1 MATSAQRIERTDG
14 SAAEAELAERT
25 QAFAGRMLRTLNEG
39 FLTLAVSLGHR
50 TGLFDTMAVG
60 EPATAPEIAEAAGLD
75 ERYVREWLKAVVLGG
90 IVEHDPESGT
100 YRLPAEH
107 AAMLTRAAG
116 PDNIAAIAQYVPVL
130 AAVEDG
136 IVDCFRRGGG
146 LSYTAYPRFHA
157 VMAEESGGILDAT
170 LLQRTLPAFPGV
182 KARLEKGASLADV
195 GCGRGHAVNLLARAY
210 PQSRFVGYDFSEEA
224 IAHARAEAEAWGL
237 ENARFEVRDVAT
249 LDVFGRYDVITA
261 FDSIHDQAHPRRV
274 LRNVFHALRPGG
286 LFLMVDIKAATELHE
301 NHGHP
306 LGVFLATISCMH
318 CMTVS
323 LSAGGEGLGTMWGER
338 QARELLAEAGFTRV
352 ETREIEGDIVNL
364 FYLASA

>member
-1 MATSAQRIERTDG
+1 MATSAERIEETSG
-14 SAAEAELAERT
+14 SATEAELAERT

-39 FLTLAVSLGHR
+39 FLTLSVSLGHR
-50 TGLFDTMAVG
+50 TGLFDAMAVG
-60 EPATAPEIAEAAGLD
+60 EPATAAEIAEAAGLN
-75 ERYVREWLKAVVLGG
+75 ERYVSEWLKAVVLGG
-90 IVEHDPESGT
+90 IVEYDAGSGT

-116 PDNIAAIAQYVPVL
+116 PDNLAAITQYLPVL

-136 IVDCFRRGGG
+136 IVECFRRGGG
-146 LSYTAYPRFHA
+146 LPYSAYPRFHA
-157 VMAEESGGILDAT
+157 VMAEESGGVLDTT
-170 LLQRTLPAFPGV
+170 LLQRTLPAFPSV
-182 KARLEKGASLADV
+182 KARLEQGATLADV
-195 GCGRGHAVNLLARAY
+195 GCGRGHAVNLLARAF

-237 ENARFEVRDVAT
+237 GNARFEVRDVAA

-274 LRNVFHALRPGG
+274 LRNVFHALARGG
-286 LFLMVDIKAATELHE
+286 QFLMVDIKAATELSE

-306 LGVFLATISCMH
+306 LGVFLAAISCMH

-338 QARELLAEAGFTRV
+338 QARELLAEAGFGRV
-352 ETREIEGDIVNL
+352 EAREIEGDIVNL
-364 FYLASA
+364 YYLARA